1 MRLLVKIAVS
11 ILIVSICATA
21 ANVLPLPDG
30 EAGVPYWW
38 ILDGCGVSTQPD
50 EVCDATLL
58 SDALPPGMLLDSAS
72 RLTGSPTRKGVYNF
86 TVRFQRYPRQ
96 ILDRVYRLEV
106 KEGSGAPTA
115 ISANRDTLYFG
126 VSPDGQI
133 STSPQTVSITT
144 PAEQQAGWSAIS
156 DNSRFTLDGH
166 PIEQDTKARDF
177 LVTAASGASKEAMQG
192 TITVTSS
199 RPLPGSMHR
208 IKVVQSV
215 VDATAAPTGGFD
227 TPLDNSVVWGT
238 IPVSGWAL
246 DTIEI
251 TKVEIWRE
259 PVAGEDVPQGELV
272 YIGDANFVPDARP
285 DVEAEHS
292 EMPLNYRA
300 AWGYT
305 LLTSG
310 LPGANSAAAPAASKV
325 YKFHATAYNKAG
337 LTTELGTRT
346 ITVDNTGGA
355 KPFGFIDTPAPGAT
369 VSGQIVNFA
378 WALTQPPYSIP
389 TDGST
394 IWVGVDGQV
403 LGHPVYNQYREDVAA
418 AFPNFVNSRG
428 AVGYYQLDTAKLADG
443 VHTISW
449 VVADNGGRSAEIG
462 SRAFQVQNGGA
473 ANSRKSQ
480 VPPTAPPSP
489 EGPLVRR
496 GVDPNQQPETLVPN
510 QQGNYSLQM
519 EQLGRIEVQLGA
531 VDGYQLVKDQRRPLP
546 IGSSIKDGTFYWQAG
561 VGFLGQFHLV
571 LVRADGSEM
580 RLDVNIVPKTYSPVT
595 Q

>member
-1 MRLLVKIAVS
+1 MVDCVYRIEIKE
-11 ILIVSICATA
+11 
-21 ANVLPLPDG
+21 DG
-30 EAGVPYWW
+30 
-38 ILDGCGVSTQPD
+38 
-50 EVCDATLL
+50 
-58 SDALPPGMLLDSAS
+58 
-72 RLTGSPTRKGVYNF
+72 GSP
-86 TVRFQRYPRQ
+86 
-96 ILDRVYRLEV
+96 
-106 KEGSGAPTA
+106 AA
-115 ISANRDTLYFG
+115 ISVDRGALYFG
-126 VSPDGQI
+126 VSADGAVR
-133 STSPQTVSITT
+133 TSPQTVSVTT
-144 PAEQQAGWSAIS
+144 PAEQQVGWSALS
-156 DNSRFTLDGH
+156 DNSRFTLNGH
-166 PIEQDTKARDF
+166 LVEQDTKARDF
-177 LVTAASGASKEAMQG
+177 RVTAASGASKEAMQG

-199 RPLPGSMHR
+199 RPLPGSMHS
-208 IKVVQSV
+208 IKVVESV

-246 DTIEI
+246 DNIEV

-259 PVAGEDVPQGELV
+259 QVAGEDVPKGEMI
-272 YIGDANFVPDARP
+272 YIGDANFIPDARP
-285 DVEAEHS
+285 DVEAKHS
-292 EMPLNYRA
+292 ETPLNYRA

-310 LPGANSAAAPAASKV
+310 LPGTDSATSAANKV
-325 YKFHATAYNKAG
+325 YKIHAIARNKSE
-337 LTTELGTRT
+337 LTTDLGTRT
-346 ITVDNTGGA
+346 ITVDSTGGA
-355 KPFGFIDTPAPGAT
+355 KPFGFIDTPAPSAA
-369 VSGQIVNFA
+369 VSGQLTSFA

-394 IWVGVDGQV
+394 IWVGLDGQV
-403 LGHPVYNQYREDVAA
+403 VGHPVYNQFREDVAA

-428 AVGYYQLDTAKLADG
+428 AVGYYQLDTAKLANG

-480 VPPTAPPSP
+480 APPIPPSSS
-489 EGPLVRR
+489 GGVLVRR
-496 GVDPNQQPETLVPN
+496 GLDPNQQPDTLVPN
-510 QQGNYSLQM
+510 EQGNYSLQM

-571 LVRADGSEM
+571 LVRADGSEA
-580 RLDVNIVPKTYSPVT
+580 RLDMNVVPKTYSPVT

>member
-1 MRLLVKIAVS
+1 MRLFVNAVCALLVPGCIAAS
-11 ILIVSICATA
+11 NIV
-21 ANVLPLPDG
+21 PLPDG

-38 ILDGCGVSTQPD
+38 ILDGCGVSAEPD
-50 EVCDATLL
+50 EVCDATLA
-58 SDALPPGMLLDSAS
+58 SDALPPGLLLDSAS

-86 TVRFQRYPRQ
+86 TVRFQKYPRQ
-96 ILDRVYRLEV
+96 TVDHVYRLEV
-106 KEGSGAPTA
+106 KEDGGSPAA
-115 ISANRDTLYFG
+115 ISVNRGALYFG
-126 VSPDGQI
+126 VSADG
-133 STSPQTVSITT
+133 SARTSPQTVSVIT
-144 PAEQQAGWSAIS
+144 PAEQQAGWSALS
-156 DNSRFTLDGH
+156 DNSRFTLNGH
-166 PIEQDTKARDF
+166 LIEQDTRARDF
-177 LVTAASGASKEAMQG
+177 LVTAASGASKEGMRG

-199 RPLPGSMHR
+199 RPLPGSLHN
-208 IKVVQSV
+208 IEVVESV

-246 DTIEI
+246 DNVEVA
-251 TKVEIWRE
+251 KVGIWRE
-259 PVAGEDVPQGELV
+259 PVAGEDVPKGELV
-272 YIGDANFVPDARP
+272 YIGDANFIPDARP
-285 DVEAEHS
+285 DVEGEHS
-292 EMPLNYRA
+292 ETPLNYRA

-310 LPGANSAAAPAASKV
+310 LPGGDSATSAANKIF
-325 YKFHATAYNKAG
+325 KIHAIALNKSG
-337 LTTELGTRT
+337 LTTDLGIRT
-346 ITVDNTGGA
+346 ITVDITGGA
-355 KPFGFIDTPAPGAT
+355 KPFGYIDTPAPSAA
-369 VSGQIVNFA
+369 VSGQLTSFA

-394 IWVGVDGQV
+394 IWVGLDGQV
-403 LGHPVYNQYREDVAA
+403 VGHPVYNQFREDVAA
-418 AFPNFVNSRG
+418 AFPNFNNSRG
-428 AVGYYQLDTAKLADG
+428 AVGYYQLDTAKLANG

-462 SRAFQVQNGGA
+462 SRAFQVQNGAA

-480 VPPTAPPSP
+480 AAPAPSSSS
-489 EGPLVRR
+489 GGVLVRR
-496 GVDPNQQPETLVPN
+496 GFDPNQQPDTLVPN
-510 QQGNYSLQM
+510 EQGNYSLQM

-571 LVRADGSEM
+571 LVKADGSQV
-580 RLDVNIVPKTYSPVT
+580 RLDVKVVPKTYSPVT